1 MHFVPRKPYANQI
14 DELDEEWRT
23 NPRWQGV
30 KRGYSA
36 SALTR
41 WLFVVFGIVLESVH
55 SAQAAQP
62 SIETETIETHLYA
75 LKVAT
80 TPVPFGPSDGGA
92 ITPLHNDLLLATP
105 YGSLYLVGRRGEVV
119 AIDGQVPMGLA
130 DLLHQAQTRPDPP
143 ASGSIRTDRFRVTDI
158 LLKRLARARYRLF
171 ATHLYFTGSCI
182 RFRLSSTTVGLL
194 AGFLDASPRT
204 IIDLSVSPSWKTIF
218 DADPCLPIDWHA
230 LHESGGK
237 MLMDG
242 DEHLLVT
249 VGNFGKSSDEP
260 IHGKDFG
267 KLLRININTGTA
279 EVFAR
284 GLRNAQGLAR
294 DRDGNLWETEHGPQ
308 GGDELNLMEAC
319 ANYGWPKVSYGVHY
333 GRRVVG
339 DWPVER
345 LARHDGFAR
354 PVFAWVPSIGIS
366 SIAVNDGRFFPLW
379 SDDLLIGSLVGKSLF
394 RVRRHGRQ
402 VSYVERINVGEQ
414 PIRDIA
420 QLADGRIAL
429 LSSYRKVLFL
439 SRAYAPYC
447 GPDARPRHVYAVD
460 CPD

>member
-1 MHFVPRKPYANQI
+1 MA
-14 DELDEEWRT
+14 
-23 NPRWQGV
+23 
-30 KRGYSA
+30 S
-36 SALTR
+36 SALTL

-62 SIETETIETHLYA
+62 SIETETIGTHLYA

-80 TPVPFGPSDGGA
+80 TPVPFGPSYNGGA

-143 ASGSIRTDRFRVTDI
+143 ALGSIRTDLFRVTDI

-171 ATHLYFTGSCI
+171 ATHQYFTGSCI
-182 RFRLSSTTVGLL
+182 RFRLSSTTVGL

-204 IIDLSVSPSWKTIF
+204 VIDLSVSPSWKTIF
-218 DADPCLPIDWHA
+218 DADPCLPIDEPA
-230 LHESGGK
+230 LNESGGK
-237 MLMDG
+237 MLMAG

-249 VGNFGKSSDEP
+249 VGNFDKSSASPSMEEDL
-260 IHGKDFG
+260 G
-267 KLLRININTGTA
+267 KLLRINIDTGTA
-279 EVFAR
+279 EVIAR

-308 GGDELNLMEAC
+308 GGDELNLMEAG

-333 GRRVVG
+333 GGEVVG

-345 LARHDGFAR
+345 SARHDGFAR

-366 SIAVNDGRFFPLW
+366 SIAVNDERFFPLW
-379 SDDLLIGSLVGKSLF
+379 SDDLLIGSLSSGRSLF
-394 RVRRHGRQ
+394 RVRRHGRR
-402 VSYVERINVGEQ
+402 VSYVERVDMGGQ

-429 LSSYRKVLFL
+429 LSSDGKVLFL

-447 GPDARPRHVYAVD
+447 GPDAHSRHVYAVD